1 MRKYNQMTN
10 YIMALIVIMATS
22 FSASA
27 QIPYINSISP
37 TSAGVGQLINIT
49 GSNLAGATVFFGGAE
64 SGTVDLINAGDGLIT
79 ASVPF
84 GATFDQIAVRTSNG
98 IAYSPQKFTPT
109 FDGQSITDG
118 STVLGNLSD
127 QETFATSRTQTQDL
141 CTCDLDGDNLLDI
154 AITNAGSTDG
164 LIWFKNSSTVGD
176 ANFVLPTIPP
186 SVIESRFTM
195 TNVVCGDLNGDGFS
209 DLLGN
214 QLGNEGSL
222 YTYFND
228 GTGNFETGEEWVLP
242 TNGGLFRKPGR
253 IAIADLDLDGLPEI
267 IVATEDDNKVYY
279 FKNTSTA
286 LNINFNSTP
295 VGLSATENSGTAG
308 LGGLDVADLNND
320 GLPEIITSNFTE
332 FGYYVFQNNSQPNTI
347 TFRDPLFVDTNSSIR
362 TLITGDL
369 NNDGFADVV
378 LTNSDISSSNV
389 IEISENTTTAAGSDI
404 SMKAPISILGI
415 RQSWGVDLGDI
426 DGDDDLDIIVGS
438 EIENGFYTV
447 MNTNPSSI
455 AASSFSVGLVAA
467 SNLNNARNIK
477 VADLDNDGR
486 PDFAYTNNSKSTAN
500 GNLGTRLN
508 KICFNPVIRPSGSVK
523 LCSTESVELMASGSG
538 YEYTWKKGGVDVPVV
553 TSNTLTVAEADAGT
567 YTVLIKDNC
576 QNVSTQSV
584 IVTAPGAMHTD
595 PVISVV
601 GGDITPCENDD
612 VVFNIDTENATVDTY
627 LWSGPNGFSSTGASL
642 TLSDISSSESGEYTL
657 TTIEDAGCQKTSD
670 AISIKVFSTPI
681 VSVNNQNPDF
691 FCNGSTLDL
700 STNNFTGYTYAW
712 NKDGSPISP
721 AETDP
726 SLLEVNAAGDYSVT
740 ITGSGCS
747 YTSTVRTL
755 STVSSPTSSF
765 TPSDSTICEDVE
777 VSFNATSTGASGL
790 SIINEWDFKDGSSTE
805 TGDALTHAF
814 ATAGTYA
821 VTLTAKYDGITDDDC
836 TYTPTD
842 STLTVVAPPTDVDL
856 IISDNSD
863 SNNFEKCSDT
873 ALTLRLEDVYE
884 TYAWRIGTDTISQIA
899 IAEVAVEADV
909 FVTLSD
915 SIKCVYSTDPVTVA
929 NYTTGGITISASSN
943 TVEDDE
949 ILGRVINMN
958 EGQSSIN
965 LSVNNAT
972 DPAWEPAL
980 YIDDTTALSVI
991 VSVSNKQLISVYGID
1006 NLGCSE
1012 KDSVTLVFPGVNAA
1026 KSFTPNGDGIGDC
1039 WEVSNIGGTD
1049 CQVVIFDSKGRR
1061 IRDLSFNPD
1070 GGADDCVWDGSKSN
1084 GSALPDG
1091 MYYYFIS
1098 CSDSG
1103 NESSGS
1109 IFMAR

>member
-37 TSAGVGQLINIT
+37 TSAGVGQEVNIS
-49 GSNLAGATVFFGGAE
+49 GSNLDGVTKVHFGGAIVTIPANVSE
-64 SGTVDLINAGDGLIT
+64 SLIT
-79 ASVPF
+79 VTVPF
-84 GATFDQIAVRTSNG
+84 GATFDQIAVVNTAEG

-109 FDGQSITDG
+109 FDGQSISDG
-118 STVLGNLSD
+118 SNVLSNLGD
-127 QETFATSRTQTQDL
+127 QEALSTGRMQTQDL
-141 CTCDLDGDNLLDI
+141 CLCDMDGDDKLDI
-154 AITNAGSTDG
+154 AISNAGSTDG
-164 LIWFKNSSTVGD
+164 IILYTNNSTVGD
-176 ANFVLPTIPP
+176 ADFTGPT
-186 SVIESRFTM
+186 VIESTSTV
-195 TNVVCGDLNGDGFS
+195 TNVICGDIDGDGVA
-209 DLLGN
+209 DLVGN
-214 QLGNEGSL
+214 ELGNEGRL
-222 YTYFND
+222 FTYLNNGA
-228 GTGNFETGEEWVLP
+228 GTFAGQEAWTLP
-242 TNGGLFRKPGR
+242 KNSNGDFRKPGR
-253 IAIADLDLDGLPEI
+253 IALGDLDLDGKPEL
-267 IVATEDDNKVYY
+267 IVAVEDENLIYY
-279 FKNTSTA
+279 FENTSTA
-286 LNINFNSTP
+286 GNINFNSTP
-295 VGLSATENSGTAG
+295 VSLAATSNTGSAG

-332 FGYYVFQNNSQPNTI
+332 SGYYVFQNNSQPNTYS
-347 TFRDPLFVDTNSSIR
+347 FRDPVFVSTSSSIR

-369 NNDGFADVV
+369 NQDGFADVI
-378 LTNSDISSSNV
+378 LTNSDISSSNI
-389 IEISENTTTAAGSDI
+389 IEISENSTATVGGDI
-404 SMKAPISILGI
+404 SMAAPISILGI
-415 RQSWGVDLGDI
+415 RQSWDVDLGDI
-426 DGDDDLDIIVGS
+426 DGDGDIDIIVGS
-438 EIENGFYTV
+438 EIENGFYTI
-447 MNTNPSSI
+447 MNNNPSSI
-455 AASSFSVGLVAA
+455 AVGSYSVGLVAE

-477 VADLDNDGR
+477 VADIDKDGR

-508 KICFNPVIRPSGSVK
+508 EICFKPVIRPSGSTT
-523 LCSTESVELMASGSG
+523 LCEDESVDLVAPTSG
-538 YEYTWKKGGVDVPVV
+538 YNYIWKRGTTTLGE
-553 TSNTLTVAEADAGT
+553 TSNTLTLTEGVTSPLDGT
-567 YTVLIKDNC
+567 YTVSINNGCTTESNGLAIAAPGEPLGVPTTSITDNPC
-576 QNVSTQSV
+576 EGDNVSL
-584 IVTAPGAMHTD
+584 TASPGA
-595 PVISVV
+595 
-601 GGDITPCENDD
+601 GGTTIGYE
-612 VVFNIDTENATVDTY
+612 
-627 LWSGPNGFSSTGASL
+627 WSGPNGFTSTDQNP
-642 TLSDISSSESGEYTL
+642 TINNISNEHSGEYYVTA
-657 TTIEDAGCQKTSD
+657 ISNAGCEKRSVVELVTV
-670 AISIKVFSTPI
+670 ISTPV

-821 VTLTAKYDGITDDDC
+821 VTLTAKYDGIADDDC

>member
-1 MRKYNQMTN
+1 MRKSIQITIKYFIAFTL
-10 YIMALIVIMATS
+10 LISSVAV
-22 FSASA
+22 FGQA
-27 QIPYINSISP
+27 PYINSISP
-37 TSAGVGQLINIT
+37 TSAGVGQVINIT
-49 GSNLAGATVFFGGAE
+49 GSNLTGATVFFGGAE
-64 SGTVDLINAGDGLIT
+64 SGTVDLSNAGAGLVT
-79 ASVPF
+79 ATVPF
-84 GATFDQIAVRTSNG
+84 GATFDQISVRTTNG
-98 IAYSPQKFTPT
+98 IGYSMEKFIPT
-109 FDGQSITDG
+109 FDGKSVTDG
-118 STVLGNLSD
+118 STVLGNLGD
-127 QETFATSRTQTQDL
+127 QEIFTTSRTQTQDL

-176 ANFVLPTIPP
+176 ANFDAAV
-186 SVIESRFTM
+186 VIESRFTM

-214 QLGNEGSL
+214 ELGNEGSL
-222 YTYFND
+222 YTYLND
-228 GTGNFETGEEWVLP
+228 GAGNFDVGEEWTLP

-279 FKNTSTA
+279 FENTSTA
-286 LNINFNSTP
+286 VDINFNSTP
-295 VGLSATENSGTAG
+295 VALSATENSGTAG

-332 FGYYVFQNNSQPNTI
+332 LGYYVFQNNSQPNTI
-347 TFRDPLFVDTNSSIR
+347 AFRDPLFVNTNSSIR
-362 TLITGDL
+362 TLIAGDL

-389 IEISENTTTAAGSDI
+389 IEISENSTTSAGSDI
-404 SMKAPISILGI
+404 SMTAPISILGI

-426 DGDDDLDIIVGS
+426 DGDGDLDIIVGS

-455 AASSFSVGLVAA
+455 GTSSYSVGLVAE

-508 KICFNPVIRPSGSVK
+508 EICFEPVIRPSGSTI
-523 LCSTESVELMASGSG
+523 LCTGQTVDLIAPTSG
-538 YEYTWKKGGVDVPVV
+538 YSYAWELNGGATGGATNSLVGI
-553 TSNTLTVAEADAGT
+553 NTAGD
-567 YTVLIKDNC
+567 YTVTILDNAGC
-576 QNVSTQSV
+576 QIESAAITVSTPTDGYTQPTI
-584 IVTAPGAMHTD
+584 IVDDSTPC
-595 PVISVV
+595 
-601 GGDITPCENDD
+601 GGDDITFTTTPGG
-612 VVFNIDTENATVDTY
+612 ATSAY
-627 LWSGPNGFSSTGASL
+627 LWSGPNGFTSTDQNP
-642 TLSDISSSESGEYTL
+642 TLAEITSVGSGEYYVTA
-657 TTIEDAGCQKTSD
+657 TSSTAGCQFESNVLVVTVTSIPVV
-670 AISIKVFSTPI
+670 A
-681 VSVNNQNPDF
+681 VNNTKPDS

-700 STNNFTGYTYAW
+700 STNEFAGYTYDW
-712 NKDGSPISP
+712 KLNDVSTGGSDP
-721 AETDP
+721 ASFGATT
-726 SLLEVNAAGDYSVT
+726 AGDYTVT
-740 ITGSGCS
+740 ISDGTCE
-747 YTSTVRTL
+747 YTSAARTL
-755 STVSSPTSSF
+755 TTVVSPTSSF
-765 TPSDSTICEDVE
+765 TPSDTTICENVE
-777 VSFNATSTGASGL
+777 VTFNATSTGANGL
-790 SIINEWDFKDGSSTE
+790 SIINHWDFKDGTTE
-805 TGDALTHAF
+805 TGDALPHAF
-814 ATAGTYA
+814 ATVGTYD
-821 VTLTAKYDGITDDDC
+821 VSLTAKYDGIADADC
-836 TYTPTD
+836 TYTLAD
-842 STLTVVAPPTDVDL
+842 STIKVVAAPTDVDL

-863 SNNFEKCSDT
+863 QNNFEKCSDS
-873 ALTLRLEDVYE
+873 ALTLRLENNYE
-884 TYAWRIGTDTISQIA
+884 SYAWRIGTDTISQIS
-899 IAEVAVEADV
+899 IADISIEADV
-909 FVTLSD
+909 FVTVTD
-915 SIKCVYSTDPVTVA
+915 SIKCEFSTDPVTVS

-943 TVEDDE
+943 TVEDDVD
-949 ILGRVINMN
+949 LGRIINME
-958 EGQSSIN
+958 EGQSSIT
-965 LSVNNAT
+965 LSVNNAS

-980 YIDDTTALSVI
+980 YIDDTTALTVV

-1006 NLGCSE
+1006 NLGCNE

-1061 IRDLSFNPD
+1061 IRDLSFSPD
-1070 GGADDCVWDGSKSN
+1070 SGADDCVWDGNKSN

-1098 CSDSG
+1098 CSDSE

>member
-1 MRKYNQMTN
+1 MRKTNQMTK
-10 YIMALIVIMATS
+10 YIIALAIALATS
-22 FSASA
+22 VNAIA
-27 QIPYINSISP
+27 QAPYINSISP
-37 TSAGVGQLINIT
+37 TSAGVGQVVNIT
-49 GSNLAGATVFFGGAE
+49 GSNLTGATVFFGGVE
-64 SGTVDLINAGDGLIT
+64 SGTVDLSNAGAGLVT
-79 ASVPF
+79 ATVPF
-84 GATFDQIAVRTSNG
+84 GATFDQISVRTTNG
-98 IAYSPQKFTPT
+98 IGYSMEKFTPT
-109 FDGQSITDG
+109 FDGKSVTDG
-118 STVLGNLSD
+118 STVLGNMGD
-127 QETFATSRTQTQDL
+127 QEIFTTSRTQTQDL

-176 ANFVLPTIPP
+176 ANFDAAV
-186 SVIESRFTM
+186 VIESRFTM

-214 QLGNEGSL
+214 ELGNEGSL
-222 YTYFND
+222 FTYLND
-228 GTGNFETGEEWVLP
+228 GAGNFDIGEEWTLP

-279 FKNTSTA
+279 FENTSTA
-286 LNINFNSTP
+286 VDIDFNSTP
-295 VGLSATENSGTAG
+295 VALSATENSGTAG

-332 FGYYVFQNNSQPNTI
+332 LGYYVFQNNSQPNAI
-347 TFRDPLFVDTNSSIR
+347 TFRDPLFVNTNSSIR

-389 IEISENTTTAAGSDI
+389 IEISENSTSSAGSDI

-426 DGDDDLDIIVGS
+426 DGDGDLDIIVGS

-455 AASSFSVGLVAA
+455 AASSYSVGLVAE

-508 KICFNPVIRPSGSVK
+508 EICFEPVIRPSGSTI
-523 LCSTESVELMASGSG
+523 LCTGQTVDLIAPTSG
-538 YEYTWKKGGVDVPVV
+538 YSYAWELNGSTTGGATNSLVGI
-553 TSNTLTVAEADAGT
+553 NTAGN
-567 YTVLIKDNC
+567 YTVTILDNAGC
-576 QNVSTQSV
+576 QVESAAITVSTPTDGYTQPAI
-584 IVTAPGAMHTD
+584 IVDDSTPC
-595 PVISVV
+595 
-601 GGDITPCENDD
+601 GGDDITFTTTPGG
-612 VVFNIDTENATVDTY
+612 ATSAY
-627 LWSGPNGFSSTGASL
+627 LWSGPNGFTSTNQNP
-642 TLSDISSSESGEYTL
+642 TLAEITSAGSGEYYVTA
-657 TTIEDAGCQKTSD
+657 TSSTAGCQFKSNVLVVTVTSIPVV
-670 AISIKVFSTPI
+670 A
-681 VSVNNQNPDF
+681 VNNIKPDF
-691 FCNGSTLDL
+691 FCSSSSLELT
-700 STNNFTGYTYAW
+700 TNDFGVDYTYDW
-712 NKDGSPISP
+712 KLNNVSTG
-721 AETDP
+721 ETDP
-726 SLLEVNAAGDYSVT
+726 SGYTANAAGDYSVT

-747 YTSTVRTL
+747 YTSATRTL
-755 STVSSPTSSF
+755 TTVASPTSAF
-765 TPSDSTICEDVE
+765 TPSDTTICEEVE
-777 VSFNATSTGASGL
+777 VTFNAISIGASEL
-790 SIINEWDFKDGSSTE
+790 SIVNHWDFKDGSSTE

-821 VTLTAKYDGITDDDC
+821 VTLTAKYDGIADADC
-836 TYTPTD
+836 TYTPVD

-863 SNNFEKCSDT
+863 SNNFEKCSDN
-873 ALTLRLEDVYE
+873 ALTLRLEDIYE
-884 TYAWRIGTDTISQIA
+884 TYAWRIGADTISQIS
-899 IAEVAVEADV
+899 IAEVTVEADV

-915 SIKCVYSTDPVTVA
+915 SIKCVYSTDAVTVS
-929 NYTTGGITISASSN
+929 NYTTGGITISANSK

-949 ILGRVINMN
+949 DLGRIINMD
-958 EGQSSIN
+958 EGQSSIT

-972 DPAWEPAL
+972 EPAWEPAL
-980 YIDDTTALSVI
+980 YIDDTTALSVV

-1006 NLGCSE
+1006 NLGCQE

-1061 IRDLSFNPD
+1061 IRELSFSPD
-1070 GGADDCVWDGSKSN
+1070 GGADDCVWDGTKSN